1 MTPYVRVWVCL
12 CVCVRGRCDWG
23 GVAAARGAC
32 WHVVTKDTKV
42 FVVTS
47 TVIQIYGKPRTEAR
61 DDCF

>member
-32 WHVVTKDTKV
+32 WHVVT
-42 FVVTS
+42 S